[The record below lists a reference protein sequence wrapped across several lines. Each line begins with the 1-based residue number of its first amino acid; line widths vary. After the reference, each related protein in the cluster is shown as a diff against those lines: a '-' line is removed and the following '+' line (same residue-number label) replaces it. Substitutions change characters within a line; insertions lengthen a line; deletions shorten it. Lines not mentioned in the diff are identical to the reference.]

1 MKKFGII
8 ISLLF
13 LSILLGGSAV
23 IDNYYFSTPAQKTS
37 AVYLQDSGDHEK
49 EFNVKPGMTLDLD
62 LEIGADIEVEGWN
75 KNVVKANVKIT
86 GRDADDVEVEFDQTS
101 DVVRI
106 SAEQNGNKRNLK
118 YDATVKVMVPEK
130 FNVQFKTMGGDVK
143 LSNIDGN
150 HEGTTM
156 GGDLDLNQL
165 KGQLSL
171 TTMGGDIQ
179 LLNSEVDGNVKT
191 MGGDIRLEDVFGDVN
206 AKSMGGDIIHKNVKR
221 KSGDSI
227 GNEVNITTMGGDLK
241 IDEAMNGASLKT
253 MGGDITVNR
262 AENFVKAET
271 MGGDIEIKS
280 VDGWVKAKTMGGDVK
295 VSMTG
300 DPAIGNRDVT
310 LTSMGGDITLTVPD
324 GLSMDI
330 DIEIAYTRE
339 YQDKVKIS
347 SKYNISE
354 ERTTEWDDS
363 HGSKRKFIYG
373 KGSVAG
379 GKNKIK
385 IKTINGNVYLN

>member
-1 MKKFGII
+1 
-8 ISLLF
+8 
-13 LSILLGGSAV
+13 
-23 IDNYYFSTPAQKTS
+23 
-37 AVYLQDSGDHEK
+37 
-49 EFNVKPGMTLDLD
+49 
-62 LEIGADIEVEGWN
+62 
-75 KNVVKANVKIT
+75 
-86 GRDADDVEVEFDQTS
+86 
-101 DVVRI
+101 
-106 SAEQNGNKRNLK
+106 
-118 YDATVKVMVPEK
+118 
-130 FNVQFKTMGGDVK
+130 
-143 LSNIDGN
+143 
-150 HEGTTM
+150 
-156 GGDLDLNQL
+156 
-165 KGQLSL
+165 
-171 TTMGGDIQ
+171 
-179 LLNSEVDGNVKT
+179 
-191 MGGDIRLEDVFGDVN
+191 
-206 AKSMGGDIIHKNVKR
+206 
-221 KSGDSI
+221 
-227 GNEVNITTMGGDLK
+227 MGGDLK